1 MKYKSGNIYFTP
13 VGAFMFIGPEDNIK
27 LVTLFRKEDSGLHP
41 VSNVSHHENKAWVE
55 SSSRGEQV
63 INITDLIKE
72 KFYEV

>member
-41 VSNVSHHENKAWVE
+41 VSNIKHTENKAWVE
-55 SSSRGEQV
+55 ANGNKPH

-72 KFYEV
+72 KLYET